1 MTNPRRRLGSFRLP
15 KNLEL
20 EPEPNSFQNQGELI
34 FLKEANEIISK
45 QKQEIED
52 FEIRLIAIPESCL
65 STSADEVM
73 MHINVMDA
81 KPNYDARINIE
92 LSDVF
97 ESDKSE
103 LNAKLFDSSD
113 SVALTVFFEQLLN
126 QNF

>member
-1 MTNPRRRLGSFRLP
+1 MLQNYLQLKGIQVTLFDKNEKAGGLLRTEIDDEKLP
-15 KNLEL
+15 KEVLD
-20 EPEPNSFQNQGELI
+20 
-34 FLKEANEIISK
+34 K
-45 QKQEIED
+45 EIED

-103 LNAKLFDSSD
+103 LNTKLFSEF
-113 SVALTVFFEQLLN
+113 ALIEI
-126 QNF
+126 